1 MGSLVLLDLMGG
13 VALLLWGLH
22 MVHSGILRAFGP
34 NLRHLLG
41 RALGNRLTA
50 FSAGL
55 GLTALLQSST
65 ATALITSSFTSE
77 GLVSLVPALAIMLG
91 ANVGTT
97 LIVQVLSFNIA
108 AVAPVLFI
116 VGLVAFR
123 SGPRSRI
130 KDVGRVFIGLGLM
143 LLALHILLNTLA
155 PAENAPGVR
164 VFMNAITGDPIL
176 CILFA
181 AVITWLVHSSV
192 ASVLLVMSLAYAHF
206 ITPPAALALV
216 LGANLGSAINP
227 LVEGARRDNPASYR
241 LPLGNLINRVAGILL
256 VAPFL
261 GPIAELLQSWQ
272 PDLAKATA
280 LFHIAFNV
288 ATAVAFIGLLDGLA
302 AILKKLLPERVREAD
317 PSGPR
322 YLDESALETPSL
334 ALADAARETLHMGDH
349 VEIMLRKVMAA
360 MMTNDRALVDQV
372 TQMDNSVD
380 SLDEAIKLYVT
391 KLTRG
396 SLDEREG
403 QRAMEIVSFAINLEH
418 IGDIID
424 KNLSELATKKIKRR
438 FQFSAEGAEELSAF
452 HKRTMDSLRI
462 AFGVFMSGDVNEARK
477 LLAEKSALRNAELA
491 ATERHLDRLRE
502 GRPETIETT
511 SLHLD
516 VLRDLRRIHSHICSV
531 AIPCSMPPAN
541 SPPIAAPRRFWPHCR
556 RRCTAADKSTI
567 QRLRCAAAVLHDQH
581 DVSDVDDRRH
591 RLAEDDHR
599 LTLGDAV
606 DQRHQPASHREEP
619 ERHRHH
625 ALSGALARNP
635 LHQETGGEQQ
645 LRDQPEG
652 QPEIELGD
660 EYVVEIVAKR
670 LAVLNQHQ
678 ITSVAMGVGFLRRI
692 SHHTPARSMI
702 PIHSR
707 SKKP

>member
-1 MGSLVLLDLMGG
+1 MVLLDLMGG

-22 MVHSGILRAFGP
+22 MVQSGILRAFGP
-34 NLRHLLG
+34 DLRLWLAKG
-41 RALGNRLTA
+41 LSNRFAA
-50 FSAGL
+50 FAAGL

-97 LIVQVLSFNIA
+97 LIVQVLSFNVA

-116 VGLVAFR
+116 IGLVAFR

-130 KDVGRVFIGLGLM
+130 KDIGRVSIGLGLM
-143 LLALHILLNTLA
+143 LLALHILLDTLA
-155 PAENAPGVR
+155 PAETAPGAR
-164 VFMNAITGDPIL
+164 VFMGAITGDPVL
-176 CILFA
+176 CIVVG
-181 AVITWLVHSSV
+181 AVVTWVVHSSV

-206 ITPPAALALV
+206 ISPPAALALV

-227 LVEGARRDNPASYR
+227 IFEGARRDNPASYR
-241 LPLGNLINRVAGILL
+241 LPFGNLVNRLAGVAL

-261 GPIAELLQSWQ
+261 NPISDLLGAWQ

-280 LFHIAFNV
+280 LFHIVFNV
-288 ATAVAFIGLLDGLA
+288 ATAVVFIGLLDGMARL
-302 AILKKLLPERVREAD
+302 LKRLLPTRVLEAD
-317 PSGPR
+317 PSRPR
-322 YLDESALETPSL
+322 YLDDSALETPSL
-334 ALADAARETLHMGDH
+334 ALADASRETLHMGDI
-349 VEIMLRKVMAA
+349 VEVMLRKVMAA

-372 TQMDNSVD
+372 SRMDNNVD

-403 QRAMEIVSFAINLEH
+403 KRAMEIVSFAINLEH

-438 FQFSAEGAEELSAF
+438 FQFSIEGAEELSAF

-531 AIPCSMPPAN
+531 AYPVLDAAGELAAYRSAEAEVAALPA
-541 SPPIAAPRRFWPHCR
+541 P
-556 RRCTAADKSTI
+556 
-567 QRLRCAAAVLHDQH
+567 
-581 DVSDVDDRRH
+581 
-591 RLAEDDHR
+591 
-599 LTLGDAV
+599 
-606 DQRHQPASHREEP
+606 
-619 ERHRHH
+619 
-625 ALSGALARNP
+625 
-635 LHQETGGEQQ
+635 
-645 LRDQPEG
+645 
-652 QPEIELGD
+652 
-660 EYVVEIVAKR
+660 
-670 LAVLNQHQ
+670 
-678 ITSVAMGVGFLRRI
+678 
-692 SHHTPARSMI
+692 TPGRG
-702 PIHSR
+702 
-707 SKKP
+707 